1 MSDQSSSNV
10 LTYEGMEYYTEK
22 MLSNIKT
29 MLATCDIVPP
39 GGIIM
44 YSGSVNDVP
53 SGWYLCDGQNGTP
66 DLRDRFVIGASDT
79 IAAGNTGG
87 ASSVTLGVAN
97 LPAHSHTVSGVNI
110 VENGEGGSLFSG
122 GEAQISAGTGST
134 TGETGEGSPVD
145 ILPPYY
151 ALAFIMRAPTAS

>member
-1 MSDQSSSNV
+1 MDGQSSSNV
-10 LTYEGMEYYTEK
+10 LTYEGMEYYTTK
-22 MLSNIKT
+22 LLLNIKA
-29 MLATCDIVPP
+29 MLDAGDIVPP

-44 YSGSVNDVP
+44 YSGSVNDIP

-66 DLRDRFVIGASDT
+66 DLRDRFVVGASDT
-79 IAAGNTGG
+79 IASGSTGG
-87 ASSVTLGVAN
+87 AASVTLSVEN

-110 VENGEGGSLFSG
+110 TENGEGGSLFSG

-134 TGETGEGSPVD
+134 TGETGGGTAIS

-151 ALAFIMRAPTAS
+151 ALAFIMRASAAS